1 MSDALT
7 IHDLPANMRP
17 RERLLHSG
25 AASLTTTELIA
36 VILRTGSN
44 GENVLHLAE
53 RIVAQIGGLE
63 GLLSLNPA
71 TLLQLKGL
79 GETKLTQMLAIG
91 EIARRLQA
99 HTPSERTPIHRA
111 EDAARL
117 LGDMAYLGQ
126 EHVRVLLLDQSRRLV
141 AIQTVYIGT
150 LNMSV
155 LRVAE
160 VFREAMI
167 RNCPALILAH
177 NHPSGDPSPSPEDVE
192 LTRTLI
198 AAGRLLDIVLVDHV
212 IIGRGKWLSLRESG
226 FAF

>member
-1 MSDALT
+1 MNDAPT
-7 IHDLPANMRP
+7 IHDLPADMRP

-25 AASLTTTELIA
+25 AASLTTSELIA

-53 RIVAQIGGLE
+53 RVLAQIGGLE

-71 TLLQLKGL
+71 ALLQFKGL
-79 GETKLTQMLAIG
+79 GETKLTQLLAIG

-99 HTPSERTPIHRA
+99 HTPAERKPVHRA
-111 EDAARL
+111 EEAARL
-117 LGDMAYLGQ
+117 VGDMAYLGQ
-126 EHVRVLLLDQSRRLV
+126 EHVRVLLLDQSRRVV
-141 AIQTVYIGT
+141 AIPTIYIGT

-160 VFREAMI
+160 VFREAMM

-198 AAGRLLDIVLVDHV
+198 AAGRLLDITLIDHL
-212 IIGRGKWLSLRESG
+212 IIGRSKWVSLRESG
-226 FAF
+226 LAF

>member
-1 MSDALT
+1 MNKAPT
-7 IHDLPANMRP
+7 IHDLPAEMRP

-25 AASLTTTELIA
+25 AASLTIIELLA

-44 GENVLHLAE
+44 GESVLHLAE
-53 RIVAQIGGLE
+53 RVLAQIGGLE
-63 GLLSLNPA
+63 GLLNINPA
-71 TLLQLKGL
+71 NLLQLKGL
-79 GETKLTQMLAIG
+79 GETKLAQLLAIG

-99 HTPSERTPIHRA
+99 HTPSERTPIHHA

-141 AIQTVYIGT
+141 AMQTVYIGT

-160 VFREAMI
+160 VFREAMV

-198 AAGRLLDIVLVDHV
+198 AAGRLLDIALVDHL
-212 IIGRGKWLSLRESG
+212 IMGRGKWVSLRESG
-226 FAF
+226 LVF